1 MYALFDNAYDIL
13 NGTYLYYINY
23 NVVQYMCMYISLS
36 NYYNMISEK
45 NDYKLKNVL
54 LCKSFRLNL
63 NKTVT
68 KMSNISLLNKTVS
81 KTSIISHLNKMVFL
95 L

>member
-1 MYALFDNAYDIL
+1 MRCLTML
-13 NGTYLYYINY
+13 
-23 NVVQYMCMYISLS
+23 MYISLS
-36 NYYNMISEK
+36 NYYNVISEK

-68 KMSNISLLNKTVS
+68 KMSNINLLNKTVS
-81 KTSIISHLNKMVFL
+81 KTSIISHLNKIVFYCNRL
-95 L
+95 LL

>member
-1 MYALFDNAYDIL
+1 MRCLTMLIYDIL
-13 NGTYLYYINY
+13 NDTYLYYINY

-36 NYYNMISEK
+36 NYYNMISK

-54 LCKSFRLNL
+54 PCKSFRLNL
-63 NKTVT
+63 NKMVT
-68 KMSNISLLNKTVS
+68 KMSNTSLQNKTVS

>member
-1 MYALFDNAYDIL
+1 L

-36 NYYNMISEK
+36 NYYNVMSE

-54 LCKSFRLNL
+54 PCKSFHLNL
-63 NKTVT
+63 NRTVT
-68 KMSNISLLNKTVS
+68 KMSNISLLNKTIS
-81 KTSIISHLNKMVFL
+81 KTSITSHLNQMVFL